1 MQCVF
6 SNDLNTLVETVA
18 RVLSSPSEV
27 SPLTPDWII
36 VPNQDT
42 GRWLQ
47 IQLTDR
53 LGSLSNTQM
62 TTLTDFILDVSGTR
76 PTEQL
81 DSDLYW
87 SIATLWR
94 EQNPELQEADY
105 LQQVTRLFQL
115 FQRYLIERPDW
126 LLLLGS
132 TSTLGASDGLAGETL
147 ATDQTTAPRR
157 PLCVDDPCDQR
168 TGIRTFGNCRS
179 CDRL

>member
-1 MQCVF
+1 
-6 SNDLNTLVETVA
+6 
-18 RVLSSPSEV
+18 
-27 SPLTPDWII
+27 
-36 VPNQDT
+36 
-42 GRWLQ
+42 
-47 IQLTDR
+47 
-53 LGSLSNTQM
+53 M

-126 LLLLGS
+126 LLNGINI
-132 TSTLGASDGLAGETL
+132 D
-147 ATDQTTAPRR
+147 PRR
-157 PLCVDDPCDQR
+157 PRWSGRRSSGNRSDPCSQTPLMR
-168 TGIRTFGNCRS
+168 R
-179 CDRL
+179 